1 MPFCSWSSSDVAS
14 SSWRSLLA
22 IFCSYALCYLI
33 KDFISL
39 LLSCNSSSYFLI
51 SASIACSR
59 SSMLQFFSVA
69 KKRSTDFVLPLA
81 RAGEEPRALE
91 FLLLP
96 LLPPLK
102 PTSFWLRDLIDTF
115 CFFNLT
121 LSFYIYNFYFSICS
135 SYFVP
140 LKMFPTVSPNCDP
153 PLWLTA
159 LADPEPS
166 RLLLGNPR
174 LYLSTCFTSLCI
186 WLSFWML
193 SSIRSLISFF

>member
-14 SSWRSLLA
+14 LSWRSLLA
-22 IFCSYALCYLI
+22 IFCSYALCYFT
-33 KDFISL
+33 KDLISL
-39 LLSCNSSSYFLI
+39 FLSCISSSYFFTSLFI
-51 SASIACSR
+51 DYSR
-59 SSMLQFFSVA
+59 SSMLQFCSVA
-69 KKRSTDFVLPLA
+69 KKRSTDFVLALA
-81 RAGEEPRALE
+81 RDGEEPRAFE

-102 PTSFWLRDLIDTF
+102 PPNFWLRDLIYTF

-135 SYFVP
+135 FSIVP
-140 LKMFPTVSPNCDP
+140 WMMLPTVSPNCDP

-159 LADPEPS
+159 LVDELS
-166 RLLLGNPR
+166 LLLLGSPR

-193 SSIRSLISFF
+193 SSIRSLTSFF